1 MQIYYHI
8 KYIIHKTTLIH
19 MANAQ
24 YPQAQMPSQEKTS
37 STNSKLKKITCLHCA
52 LLHMRR
58 DLREITDVLGA
69 A

>member
-1 MQIYYHI
+1 
-8 KYIIHKTTLIH
+8 